1 MFYTQTFNFPYDV
14 SGHLITAFTDPVGR
28 RPPWHEVCDPQKGYI
43 KDDKIILEAYVK
55 ADTPRGMKEITLGN
69 IFGEEIHEKIESV
82 LEATIHFTVENFSEV
97 KELERRY
104 SNPIFIRNLP
114 WKIVAKHEEDT
125 KSQPPNKKTLGFYLK
140 CDADSNSFWSCRA
153 SVEFRLIP
161 QKAGND
167 GDWGYPKFIP
177 WHEVCDPQKGYI
189 KDYKIILEAHV
200 KEGVNIHKRVVNH
213 VFYKNDGDWG
223 YPKFIPWHE
232 VCDPQKGYIKNNKII
247 LEAYVKADAPC
258 ILAGCLKEVA

>member
-1 MFYTQTFNFPYDV
+1 M
-14 SGHLITAFTDPVGR
+14 
-28 RPPWHEVCDPQKGYI
+28 PWHEVCDPQKGYI

-104 SNPIFIRNLP
+104 M
-114 WKIVAKHEEDT
+114 AKHEEDT

-189 KDYKIILEAHV
+189 K
-200 KEGVNIHKRVVNH
+200 
-213 VFYKNDGDWG
+213 
-223 YPKFIPWHE
+223 
-232 VCDPQKGYIKNNKII
+232 NNKII